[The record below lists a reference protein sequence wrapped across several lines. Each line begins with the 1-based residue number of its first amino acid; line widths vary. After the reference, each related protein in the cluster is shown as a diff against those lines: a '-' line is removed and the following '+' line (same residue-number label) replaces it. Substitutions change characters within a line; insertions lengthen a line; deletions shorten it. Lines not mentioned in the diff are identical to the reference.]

1 MNSKLIYYQIY
12 ESLKKDVANKIYKTG
27 DKLPSE
33 NHLSKRFEVNRHTV
47 RRALQILKNE
57 GILFSKRGSGV
68 IVQDSKFKYKIGK
81 RVRFSQNITN
91 ENYIPKTKIIRSEI
105 RKASKIEA
113 DNLKINSRDEILL
126 IETTGKIN
134 NIPTIL
140 TKRTIPN
147 KRFPSFL
154 EIFQK
159 ELSVTQTLKL
169 LGINDF
175 VRSNTNI
182 IAELAD
188 SIQANLLNCKI
199 NSPLLKTTYV
209 NQDLN
214 SIPIEY
220 SQTWFVGERIQLT
233 LED

>member
-68 IVQDSKFKYKIGK
+68 IVQDTKFKYKIGK

-105 RKASKIEA
+105 RKASKMEA

-214 SIPIEY
+214 FIPIEY

>member
-105 RKASKIEA
+105 RKASKMEA

-147 KRFPSFL
+147 KRFPRFL

-159 ELSVTQTLKL
+159 ELSVTHTLKL

-175 VRSNTNI
+175 VRLNTNI

>member
-68 IVQDSKFKYKIGK
+68 IVQDTKFKYKIGK

-105 RKASKIEA
+105 RKASKMEA

-147 KRFPSFL
+147 KRFPRFL

-159 ELSVTQTLKL
+159 ELSVTHTLKL

-175 VRSNTNI
+175 VRLNTNI

>member
-154 EIFQK
+154 KIFQK
-159 ELSVTQTLKL
+159 ELSVTHTLKL

>member
-105 RKASKIEA
+105 RKASKMEA

-154 EIFQK
+154 KIFQK
-159 ELSVTQTLKL
+159 ELSVTHTLKL

>member
-147 KRFPSFL
+147 KRFPRFL

-159 ELSVTQTLKL
+159 ELSVTHTLKL

-214 SIPIEY
+214 FIPIEY

>member
-182 IAELAD
+182 VAELAD

-214 SIPIEY
+214 FIPIEY

>member
-91 ENYIPKTKIIRSEI
+91 ENYVPKTKIIRSEI

-154 EIFQK
+154 KIFQK
-159 ELSVTQTLKL
+159 ELSVTHTLKL

-175 VRSNTNI
+175 VRLNTNI

>member
-47 RRALQILKNE
+47 RKALQILKNE

-68 IVQDSKFKYKIGK
+68 IVQDTKFKYKIGK

>member
-68 IVQDSKFKYKIGK
+68 IVQDTKFKYKIGK

-147 KRFPSFL
+147 KRFPRFL

-159 ELSVTQTLKL
+159 ELSVTHTLKL

-175 VRSNTNI
+175 VRLNTNI

>member
-147 KRFPSFL
+147 KRFPRFL
-154 EIFQK
+154 QIFQK
-159 ELSVTQTLKL
+159 ELSVTHTLKL

-175 VRSNTNI
+175 VRLNTNI

>member
-1 MNSKLIYYQIY
+1 M
-12 ESLKKDVANKIYKTG
+12 
-27 DKLPSE
+27 
-33 NHLSKRFEVNRHTV
+33 
-47 RRALQILKNE
+47 QILKNE

-68 IVQDSKFKYKIGK
+68 IVQASKLKYKIGK

-91 ENYIPKTKIIRSEI
+91 ENNIPKTTIIRSEY

-113 DNLKINSRDEILL
+113 DNLKINSKDEILL

-134 NIPTIL
+134 NIQTII
-140 TKRTIPN
+140 TKRIIPN

-159 ELSVTQTLKL
+159 ELSVTHTLKL
-169 LGINDF
+169 LGVNDF

-199 NSPLLKTTYV
+199 NSQLLKTTYV
-209 NQDLN
+209 L
-214 SIPIEY
+214 SLIHI
-220 SQTWFVGERIQLT
+220 
-233 LED
+233 

>member
-154 EIFQK
+154 KIFQK
-159 ELSVTQTLKL
+159 ELSVTHTLKL

-214 SIPIEY
+214 FIPIEY

>member
-12 ESLKKDVANKIYKTG
+12 EALKKDVADNIYNSG

-91 ENYIPKTKIIRSEI
+91 ENYVPKTKIIRSEI
-105 RKASKIEA
+105 RKASKMEA

-147 KRFPSFL
+147 KRFPRFL

-159 ELSVTQTLKL
+159 ELSVTHTLKL

-175 VRSNTNI
+175 VRLNTNI

>member
-105 RKASKIEA
+105 RKASKMEA

-147 KRFPSFL
+147 KRFPRFL

-159 ELSVTQTLKL
+159 ELSVTHTLKL

>member
-159 ELSVTQTLKL
+159 ELSVTHTLKL

-175 VRSNTNI
+175 VRLNTNI

-214 SIPIEY
+214 FIPIEY

>member
-12 ESLKKDVANKIYKTG
+12 EALKKDVANKLYKTG

-33 NHLSKRFEVNRHTV
+33 DLLSKRFEVNRHTV
-47 RRALQILKNE
+47 RRAVQMLKNE

-105 RKASKIEA
+105 RKASKMEA

-147 KRFPSFL
+147 KRFPRFL

-159 ELSVTQTLKL
+159 ELSVTHTLKL

-175 VRSNTNI
+175 VRLNTNI

-214 SIPIEY
+214 FTPIEY

>member
-12 ESLKKDVANKIYKTG
+12 EALKKDVANKLYKTG

-33 NHLSKRFEVNRHTV
+33 DLLSKRFEVNRHTV
-47 RRALQILKNE
+47 RRAVQILKNE

-91 ENYIPKTKIIRSEI
+91 ENYTPETKIIRSEI
-105 RKASKIEA
+105 RKASNIEA

-140 TKRTIPN
+140 TKRKIPN

-154 EIFQK
+154 EIFRK

-214 SIPIEY
+214 FIPIEY

>member
-159 ELSVTQTLKL
+159 ELSVTHTLKL

-214 SIPIEY
+214 FIPIEY

>member
-91 ENYIPKTKIIRSEI
+91 ENYVPKTKIIRSEI

-214 SIPIEY
+214 FIPIEY

>member
-91 ENYIPKTKIIRSEI
+91 ENYVPKTKIIRSEI

-154 EIFQK
+154 KIFQK
-159 ELSVTQTLKL
+159 ELSVTHTLKL

>member
-12 ESLKKDVANKIYKTG
+12 ESLKRDVANKIYKTG

-68 IVQDSKFKYKIGK
+68 IVQDTKFKYKIGK

-105 RKASKIEA
+105 RKASKMEA

-154 EIFQK
+154 KIFQK

-214 SIPIEY
+214 FIPIEY

>member
-105 RKASKIEA
+105 RKASKMEA

-147 KRFPSFL
+147 KRFPRFL

-214 SIPIEY
+214 FIPIEY

>member
-105 RKASKIEA
+105 RKASKMEA

-159 ELSVTQTLKL
+159 ELSVTHTLKL

-175 VRSNTNI
+175 VRLNTNI

>member
-154 EIFQK
+154 KIFQK
-159 ELSVTQTLKL
+159 ELSVTHTLKL

-175 VRSNTNI
+175 VRLNTNI

>member
-68 IVQDSKFKYKIGK
+68 IVQDTKFKYKIGK

-159 ELSVTQTLKL
+159 ELSVTHTLKL

-214 SIPIEY
+214 FIPIEY

>member
-105 RKASKIEA
+105 RKASKMEA

-140 TKRTIPN
+140 TKRKIPN

-154 EIFQK
+154 EIFRE

-169 LGINDF
+169 FGINDF

>member
-68 IVQDSKFKYKIGK
+68 IVQDTKFKYKIGK

>member
-1 MNSKLIYYQIY
+1 MITRNRPENTVHNLTWTLITR
-12 ESLKKDVANKIYKTG
+12 NR
-27 DKLPSE
+27 PE
-33 NHLSKRFEVNRHTV
+33 NTVHNHTWTLII
-47 RRALQILKNE
+47 RSRPALQT
-57 GILFSKRGSGV
+57 SGV

-214 SIPIEY
+214 FIPIEY

>member
-68 IVQDSKFKYKIGK
+68 IVQDTKFKYKIGK

-154 EIFQK
+154 KIFQK
-159 ELSVTQTLKL
+159 ELSVTHTLKL

-214 SIPIEY
+214 FIPIEY

>member
-12 ESLKKDVANKIYKTG
+12 ESLKRDVANKIYKTG

-68 IVQDSKFKYKIGK
+68 IVQDTKFKYKIGK

-214 SIPIEY
+214 FIPIEY

>member
-105 RKASKIEA
+105 RKASKMEA

-214 SIPIEY
+214 FIPIEY

>member
-105 RKASKIEA
+105 RKASKMEA

-147 KRFPSFL
+147 KRFPRFL

-159 ELSVTQTLKL
+159 ELSVTHTLKL

-214 SIPIEY
+214 FIPIEY

>member
-91 ENYIPKTKIIRSEI
+91 ENYVPKTKIIRSEI

-147 KRFPSFL
+147 KRFPRFL
-154 EIFQK
+154 QIFQK
-159 ELSVTQTLKL
+159 ELSVTHTLKL

-175 VRSNTNI
+175 VRLNTNI

-214 SIPIEY
+214 FIPIEY

>member
-68 IVQDSKFKYKIGK
+68 IVQDTKFKYKIGK

-147 KRFPSFL
+147 KRFPRFL

-159 ELSVTQTLKL
+159 ELSVTHTLKL

-175 VRSNTNI
+175 VRLNTNI
-182 IAELAD
+182 LAELAD

-214 SIPIEY
+214 FIPIEY